1 MGARQGTL
9 ENLVVPMHFAD
20 TYRGKRVLLTGHTGF
35 KGSWL
40 AEWLL
45 SLGAE
50 VTGLALE
57 PNTQPAIFDELKLA
71 GRLDHHI
78 GEIRDLG
85 LVSRLVEKTQPQ
97 FVFHLAAQPLVRLSY
112 AQPVETFATNVMG
125 TVNVMEAVRMAARPC
140 TVLCI
145 STDKCYDNREWVH
158 SYREVDPLGGHDPYS
173 ASKGAAEIAIG
184 SYRRSFFSAAD
195 SIVHLAS
202 ARAGNVIGGGDWAL
216 DRIMPDCIRALARG
230 DSIAVR
236 NKVATRPWQHVLEP
250 LSGYLH
256 LAASIHQAAEKK
268 APELNQ
274 LTSAFN
280 FGPSLS
286 SNRSVA
292 DVVNEALKHWPGTWE
307 DKSDPHAVH
316 EATLLNLATDK
327 AKHLLRWQPVWNFE
341 QTVARTVEWYY
352 QNHLN
357 PAGAPSLTAQQI
369 TDFTAAATNAG
380 LPWAT

>member
-9 ENLVVPMHFAD
+9 ESLVGPMHFAD
-20 TYRGKRVLLTGHTGF
+20 TYCGKRVLLTGHTGF

-57 PNTQPAIFDELKLA
+57 PNTQPALFDELKLA
-71 GRLDHHI
+71 GRIEHHI
-78 GEIRDLG
+78 GDIRDPG
-85 LVSRLVEKTQPQ
+85 LVSRLVEKTQPH

-112 AQPVETFATNVMG
+112 AQSVDTFATNVMG
-125 TVNVMEAVRMAARPC
+125 TVHVMEAVRMAARPC

-195 SIVHLAS
+195 TIVHLAS

-230 DSIAVR
+230 ESIAVR

-274 LTSAFN
+274 LCSAFN
-280 FGPSLS
+280 FGPALS

-341 QTVARTVEWYY
+341 QTVARTVEWYH

-357 PAGAPSLTAQQI
+357 PSGAPSLTAQQI
-369 TDFTAAATNAG
+369 TDFTAAATVAG